1 MKLTGAIATI
11 GVSIL
16 PIIGVLILL
25 WSDVQTIK
33 VTKAEYREV
42 AELKVEMSK
51 QLSRNTEAIDNLN
64 RTLTRIM
71 EVEHV
76 K

>member
-1 MKLTGAIATI
+1 MRLTGAVATI

-16 PIIGVLILL
+16 PILGVLIML

-64 RTLTRIM
+64 LTLNRLM
-71 EVEHV
+71 EVNRV
-76 K
+76 Q